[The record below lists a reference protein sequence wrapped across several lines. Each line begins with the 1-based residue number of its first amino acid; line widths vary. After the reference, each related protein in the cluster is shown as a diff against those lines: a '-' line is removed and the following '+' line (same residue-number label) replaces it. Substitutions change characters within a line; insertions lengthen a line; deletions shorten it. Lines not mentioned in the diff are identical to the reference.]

1 MGFVPNI
8 ITVARIIGSIFLL
21 MVAPF
26 SGSFF
31 ALYLFCGIS
40 DMLDGYIARRY
51 KMSSSF
57 GATLDSIADC
67 VFVFIMLYVILP
79 RVSFPIWLLYWM
91 GGIFFIKA
99 CTFAIGILRYH
110 ALAFLH
116 TYLNKAAGALL
127 FTFPMLYYFLGIGAT
142 AVFLCTIATVAAIE
156 ELAINILQKE
166 LHRDRKSLVVR

>member
-1 MGFVPNI
+1 MGFIPNV
-8 ITVARIIGSIFLL
+8 ITIARIVGSIFLL
-21 MVAPF
+21 TVTPF

-51 KMSSSF
+51 QMSSPF

-67 VFVFIMLYVILP
+67 VFVFIILYVILP
-79 RVSFPIWLLYWM
+79 VVSFPIWALYWM

-99 CTFAIGILRYH
+99 CTFIIGILRFR

-116 TYLNKAAGALL
+116 TYLNKIAGALL
-127 FTFPMLYYFLGIGAT
+127 FTFPMLYYFWGIGAT
-142 AVFLCTIATVAAIE
+142 TALLCTIATVAAME
-156 ELAINILQKE
+156 ELIINTLQKE
-166 LHRDRKSLVVR
+166 LKRDRKSLFIS